1 MSDAPEG
8 TPEPQAVGD
17 RVPAEA
23 SLVGPRVPA
32 EVLRRVREALGLMPP
47 EVARALRVGRS
58 SYYRF
63 EGGDAPPWLL
73 LALGGLGVARY
84 GRSVADMAA
93 LLGIDPDAEPP
104 RTEQGTY
111 APIIPP
117 HPPMEHRTPVSEEGA
132 EP

>member
-1 MSDAPEG
+1 MTNDATDGADPRSSAD
-8 TPEPQAVGD
+8 TPEP
-17 RVPAEA
+17 RVPTE
-23 SLVGPRVPA
+23 LV
-32 EVLRRVREALGLMPP
+32 RRMREALGAAPL

-63 EGGDAPPWLL
+63 EGEGGDPPPWLL

-84 GRSVADMAA
+84 GRSVTDMAA
-93 LLGIDPDAEPP
+93 LLGVDPDEDPP

-117 HPPMEHRTPVSEEGA
+117 PLPPNASEDADDVSKKSRVR
-132 EP
+132 